1 MSRPEDPL
9 GGKSHLT
16 SQLPGQTSDQV
27 RQEEI
32 ERLRAAVA
40 QAMRRAQTQP
50 SAPVPKLPPVAN
62 LRLSQRAANRPTKTS
77 VAPPVR
83 SPSNLDPEIM
93 PAPPEGSRRLGPIL
107 IQSSLMVGFVA
118 MVAYAITMFSSF
130 QPDSRAPKSSNGGAS
145 IGRMPTASAAAKQ
158 EIDSG
163 TASAAAK
170 QEIDSGT
177 ASAAAKQESDSGT
190 ARDAAKQETNSGTA
204 SAAAKQEI
212 DSGTASAAAKQEID
226 SGTASAAAKPGER
239 SELQGTLPRDR
250 LEPASDAAKQEI
262 DSGPAS
268 AAAKQ
273 EIDSGPASAAAKQ
286 ESDPGPAS
294 AAAKQESDPGPASDA
309 AKQESDSGPAS
320 DAAKQE
326 SDSGP
331 ASAAAKQESDSGP
344 ASAAAKQ
351 ESDSGPASTAAKQ
364 ESDSGPASTAA
375 KQESDSGPASA
386 AAKQESD
393 SGPASAAAKQESDL
407 GPASAAA
414 KQESNSGPASAAAK
428 QESDSGTVGAAAVKP
443 IEPHEAAA
451 LMERGRDLLRN
462 GDIAFAQLAFRRLA
476 EAGQADAAL
485 ALATTYDPR
494 YLAEHN
500 LVGIIGDEAKAR
512 AWYQR
517 ARELGSKAD
526 GILRSTN
533 TK

>member
-27 RQEEI
+27 RQEDI

-118 MVAYAITMFSSF
+118 MVAYGITMFSSF

-145 IGRMPTASAAAKQ
+145 SGRMPTASA
-158 EIDSG
+158 
-163 TASAAAK
+163 
-170 QEIDSGT
+170 
-177 ASAAAKQESDSGT
+177 
-190 ARDAAKQETNSGTA
+190 
-204 SAAAKQEI
+204 
-212 DSGTASAAAKQEID
+212 
-226 SGTASAAAKPGER
+226 
-239 SELQGTLPRDR
+239 
-250 LEPASDAAKQEI
+250 
-262 DSGPAS
+262 
-268 AAAKQ
+268 
-273 EIDSGPASAAAKQ
+273 
-286 ESDPGPAS
+286 
-294 AAAKQESDPGPASDA
+294 A

-326 SDSGP
+326 SD
-331 ASAAAKQESDSGP
+331 
-344 ASAAAKQ
+344 
-351 ESDSGPASTAAKQ
+351 
-364 ESDSGPASTAA
+364 
-375 KQESDSGPASA
+375 
-386 AAKQESD
+386 
-393 SGPASAAAKQESDL
+393 
-407 GPASAAA
+407 
-414 KQESNSGPASAAAK
+414 SGPASAAAK